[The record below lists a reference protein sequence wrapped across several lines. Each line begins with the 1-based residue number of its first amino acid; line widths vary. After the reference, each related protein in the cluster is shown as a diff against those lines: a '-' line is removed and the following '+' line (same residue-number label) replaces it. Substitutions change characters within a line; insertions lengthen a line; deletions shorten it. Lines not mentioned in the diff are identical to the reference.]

1 VLIQNRTILNWDH
14 RILRVSLVRNKNK
27 KDFFACAVEEVH
39 IHVRKYNKSQISQ
52 DPKNFCLELFEE
64 KEELLKYFDENNE
77 FEGEKYEVEPN
88 EPYYWFR
95 FFVFL
100 LFLFVFEFITLRYLP
115 WLNLIF
121 IFFTS
126 FLYYFEQKQNKG
138 K

>member
-1 VLIQNRTILNWDH
+1 MCGRGGAYSRSKVQ
-14 RILRVSLVRNKNK
+14 
-27 KDFFACAVEEVH
+27 
-39 IHVRKYNKSQISQ
+39 Q